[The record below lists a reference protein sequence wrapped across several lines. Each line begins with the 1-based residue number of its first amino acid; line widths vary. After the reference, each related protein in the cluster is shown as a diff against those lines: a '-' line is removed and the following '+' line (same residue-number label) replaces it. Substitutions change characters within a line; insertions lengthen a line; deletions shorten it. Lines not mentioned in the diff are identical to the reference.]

1 MPRIRLGWIALGL
14 AAGFFVAAGLTR
26 INFNVEI
33 LKLLPTHLP
42 QVEGLSLFLK
52 HFAQPTE
59 LIITVEAA
67 DPNTAEAAADALAA
81 QLATQTSLVKRTVA
95 RAPWEK
101 NPADLAEL
109 LAFLLINQPPEK
121 VRE

>member
-1 MPRIRLGWIALGL
+1 MPRIRLRWVALAV
-14 AAGFFVAAGLTR
+14 AAAVFVAAGLSR
-26 INFNVEI
+26 ISFNVDI

-59 LIITVEAA
+59 LIITLEAA
-67 DPNTAEAAADALAA
+67 DSDTAEAAADQLAA
-81 QLATQTSLVKRTVA
+81 HLGKQTSLVQRAVA

-101 NPADLAEL
+101 NPSDFAE
-109 LAFLLINQPPEK
+109 
-121 VRE
+121 

>member
-1 MPRIRLGWIALGL
+1 MRRIKWLVLAVAL
-14 AAGFFVAAGLTR
+14 VALSVAGLSR
-26 INFNVEI
+26 ISFNVDI

-67 DPNTAEAAADALAA
+67 DSETAEAAADKLAA
-81 QLATQTSLVKRTVA
+81 HLAGQTALIKRTVA
-95 RAPWEK
+95 RPPWEK
-101 NPADLAEL
+101 NPAEFAEL
-109 LAFLLINQPPEK
+109 LAFL
-121 VRE
+121 